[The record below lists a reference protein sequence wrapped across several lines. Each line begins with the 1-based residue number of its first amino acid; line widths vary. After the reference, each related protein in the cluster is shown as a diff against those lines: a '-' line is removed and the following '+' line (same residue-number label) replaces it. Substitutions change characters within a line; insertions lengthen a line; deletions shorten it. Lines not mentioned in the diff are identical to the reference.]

1 MVHRDMDTVIREA
14 IESDFEQLK
23 ELFIEENKYHSK
35 LVPDYI
41 QTAHNVL
48 TQEEFQS
55 FLTNQNYQLFV
66 CEKRHE
72 LLGAV
77 LISLQE
83 ERENRWKRPRTTG
96 FIEDLIVTVSAR
108 RCGIGTQLIK
118 AAEAWVVSQGI
129 QTIELHVWE
138 ENTGTRQF
146 YESIGFLSVQRRMS
160 LSVKRKSKK
169 APCPVPR
176 L

>member
-1 MVHRDMDTVIREA
+1 MDTVIREA
-14 IESDFEQLK
+14 IESDFEQLQ
-23 ELFIEENKYHSK
+23 ELFIEENKFHSK

-41 QTAHNVL
+41 QTTNNVL
-48 TQEEFQS
+48 TQEEFQT
-55 FLTNQNYQLFV
+55 FLTNQNYQVIV

-96 FIEDLIVTVSAR
+96 FIEDLIVTASAR
-108 RCGIGTQLIK
+108 RCGIGKQLIK
-118 AAEAWVVSQGI
+118 AVEAWVVSQGI

-138 ENTGTRQF
+138 ENKGTRQF
-146 YESIGFLSVQRRMS
+146 YESIGFMSVQRRMS
-160 LSVKRKSKK
+160 LSVQGEKIT
-169 APCPVPR
+169 
-176 L
+176 